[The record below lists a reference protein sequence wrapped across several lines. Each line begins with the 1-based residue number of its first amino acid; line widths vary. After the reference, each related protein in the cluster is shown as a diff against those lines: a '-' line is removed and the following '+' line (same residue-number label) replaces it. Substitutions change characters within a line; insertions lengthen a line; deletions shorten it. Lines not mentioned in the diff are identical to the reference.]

1 MSEGMRTGG
10 LAGLAAFLC
19 ILAAIFGSRPD
30 AAPVFAK
37 LGTEFYPDFQDP
49 LKATALEVVEYDE
62 AGAFARPFK
71 VELAGGKWS
80 IPSHSGYPADAK
92 ERLAKTASS
101 VIGLKKDQLASETE
115 KDHEALGVVDPL
127 DGNVPGGK
135 GRGKRVTFYSG
146 GAALATFVF
155 GKEAG
160 EGKRYVRVPGE
171 KQTWVSKTPGE
182 VSAKFEDWVETDL
195 LQLTAASLRR
205 VVIDKYSFDEAEL
218 KIKDRVVN
226 TLAREDGAK
235 PWTVNEIKET
245 EELNDSNV
253 NALVTTLDDLKIA
266 GVRRKPPLVGKAKDL
281 NELATLPRQQVNA
294 IAQDLAP
301 RGFFVMTDGKTLQI
315 VCNEGEMAASCDDGV
330 VYSLRFGE
338 VIVGAG
344 EQISAGGMDEKKDGK
359 KDGAE
364 HRFLFVSVRFDEAL
378 LGPPPVAP
386 PEYKAD
392 PAKKPE
398 DQQMDEAKAKA
409 AKDDY
414 ERKKKDHEQK
424 IADGKKRKE
433 KLEARFAEWYYVISG
448 ESFKKLR
455 LDRAGL
461 VKPKEKKE
469 EGKPGEKHDEPSSAP
484 KGGAP
489 EGKPAPPKAPE
500 GKPAEKAPEK
510 KAEEKPAP
518 AKPEEKKP

>member
-1 MSEGMRTGG
+1 MSDPKAPISEGMKTAG

-30 AAPVFAK
+30 PAPVFGK
-37 LGTEFYPDFQDP
+37 LGSAFYPDFQDP
-49 LKATALEVVEYDE
+49 LKATALEVIEYDE
-62 AGAFARPFK
+62 AAAYAKPFK

-92 ERLAKTASS
+92 ERLAKTAGS
-101 VIGLKKDQLASETE
+101 VIGLTKDQLASETE

-127 DGNVPGGK
+127 DANVAGGK
-135 GRGKRVTFYSG
+135 GRGKRVVFYAG
-146 GAALATFVF
+146 GAALAQFVF
-155 GKEAG
+155 GNAAG

-171 KQTWVSKTPGE
+171 KQTWISKTPGE
-182 VSAKFEDWVETDL
+182 ISAKFEDWVETDL
-195 LQLTAASLRR
+195 LQVTAASLRR
-205 VVIDKYSFDEAEL
+205 VVIDKYSFDEAEVR
-218 KIKDRVVN
+218 IKDRTVN
-226 TLAREDGAK
+226 TMTREDGAK
-235 PWTVNEIKET
+235 PWVVNETKET

-253 NALVTTLDDLKIA
+253 NALVSTLDDLKIA
-266 GVRRKPPLVGKAKDL
+266 GVRRKPALVGKAKDL
-281 NELATLPRQQVNA
+281 NELSTLPRQQIQA
-294 IAQDLAP
+294 IAADLAP
-301 RGFFVMTDGKTLQI
+301 RGFFVASLDGKTISI

-344 EQISAGGMDEKKDGK
+344 EQISAGGSEEKKDGK

-364 HRFLFVSVRFDEAL
+364 HRFLFVGVRFDESL
-378 LGPPPVAP
+378 LGPAPVAP

-414 ERKKKDHEQK
+414 ERKKKDFEQK
-424 IADGKKRKE
+424 VADGKKRKE

-461 VKPKEKKE
+461 LKPKEKKE
-469 EGKPGEKHDEPSSAP
+469 EGKPGEPKHDE
-484 KGGAP
+484 KDGHKHD
-489 EGKPAPPKAPE
+489 E
-500 GKPAEKAPEK
+500 KPAEKKAEAKPAEKPAEKPAPEK
-510 KAEEKPAP
+510 KQ
-518 AKPEEKKP
+518 